1 MPILI
6 SLACV
11 RSMPHYSSTTPITKW
26 PGAQKNPHSMSESGP
41 KFLNSSLQASCI
53 CNEIRRWNRW
63 RRAIFT
69 YDTTSISL
77 SKTKTSTLLEGFV
90 KRLSQLSEQGY
101 ENVFSPP
108 KHAIDVFQEV
118 ETMRSF
124 CGNGDGSLC
133 VGSKLEAT
141 KWSNLSPAVGKYS
154 SSLWKSEHFPSFLIR
169 SSCSSSGCK

>member
-69 YDTTSISL
+69 YHHVDL
-77 SKTKTSTLLEGFV
+77 VLFVFEHEDKMKLDLDVNKVLLNGFLNCPNKSMKIMFSARQNMKSMFFRKL
-90 KRLSQLSEQGY
+90 KRWGRSVAMET
-101 ENVFSPP
+101 
-108 KHAIDVFQEV
+108 EV
-118 ETMRSF
+118 CALDQNWRPQNDPI
-124 CGNGDGSLC
+124 C
-133 VGSKLEAT
+133 
-141 KWSNLSPAVGKYS
+141 
-154 SSLWKSEHFPSFLIR
+154 R
-169 SSCSSSGCK
+169 Q